1 MSRAKKRAVAR
12 AGAGDEGSDGRVPTG
27 CRRRSVIPAETG
39 SIPGVPS
46 TLKPGAL
53 VQFYDEGLRAGYLV
67 SVTSTI
73 AKIQPIGAYKALKP
87 RAKRVPIEDVV
98 CAPVTHGEGPTKR
111 NKK

>member
-12 AGAGDEGSDGRVPTG
+12 AGAGDEGPDKHNASRVRVAVSYG
-27 CRRRSVIPAETG
+27 F
-39 SIPGVPS
+39 
-46 TLKPGAL
+46 LKPGDL

-73 AKIQPIGAYKALKP
+73 AKIQPIGAYKAPKP

-98 CAPVTHGEGPTKR
+98 CAHPTHGEGPTKR